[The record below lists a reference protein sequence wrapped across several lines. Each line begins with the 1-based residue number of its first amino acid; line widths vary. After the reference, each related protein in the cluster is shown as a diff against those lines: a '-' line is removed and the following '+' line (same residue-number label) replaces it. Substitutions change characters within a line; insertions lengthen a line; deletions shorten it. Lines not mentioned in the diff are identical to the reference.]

1 MIKKV
6 LKIKNIGKYDI
17 ESANDDLSFG
27 DKTVIFG
34 ANKVGKT
41 TFVSILKSLKE
52 GKASYITSR
61 KRFGTSI
68 SDTQECEIIFGDNT
82 KSTYDSKWR
91 RENLEI
97 FDNDFIHKNVFMG
110 DKIEQDHKTQLHK
123 ILIDEENLKLQEKID
138 TEEKNYTQLL
148 GNKETTKRDIGQ
160 NFDEFI
166 KLAEKEEIKDV
177 VVKLKNNQDKQKQYY
192 NQVRLNQLK
201 TSTKLAFDFDSFE
214 KNIKQ
219 DIDSNLEEKIKNH
232 IKTCWGNDSEDVDFL
247 NIGVNKISAE
257 KNLCPFCG
265 QNLENVADL
274 ISDMKNYFGEVYK
287 KTQSSIK
294 DSIAT
299 FKMIDF
305 QKEIAQFKAE
315 GFEFSTQF
323 DDQSLI
329 NRLKVILDKLEQ
341 KQKDL
346 STDIKLEELDEYIEY
361 KKVVMAM
368 STEVKSLKAESIDI
382 VNLKKEEAHLKLN
395 QERFSVAGKE
405 KYQKYKLSEK
415 AVSDKKKEID
425 TLNKDLKEKLNTLFN
440 KYLGDINTVL
450 KDSFANFQL
459 AELKSISNR
468 TLRESFFCDYAFIFD
483 GTHRIDILSD
493 EDKPQFK
500 NTLSDSDKRIFAFA
514 FFIAKLKSD
523 SSSGTKVIV
532 LDDPFTSLDEERRD
546 PMICALNNLGCEQ
559 VIVLSHSRSFIKR
572 CISKFNQNKGA
583 DDEKAKTL
591 RLKNF
596 PSNKTKIVELDVNE
610 DNDFLEGIE
619 KYLKVLSEA
628 DETTI
633 TAEYDS
639 VRKIIEYIVKAKY
652 GHLLSADEKR
662 LPMKYFV
669 NSSCQS
675 PMKGSIQENDYQEN
689 HHDLDNL
696 PSPEELIQKRNA
708 FINDVLPK
716 I

>member
-1 MIKKV
+1 MIKKI
-6 LKIKNIGKYDI
+6 LKIKNIGKYDTG
-17 ESANDDLSFG
+17 SANDDLCFG
-27 DKTVIFG
+27 NKTVIFG
-34 ANKVGKT
+34 ANKAGKT
-41 TFVSILKSLKE
+41 TLVSIFKSLKE
-52 GKASYITSR
+52 GKASYIKSR
-61 KRFGTSI
+61 KTFGTSPE
-68 SDTQECEIIFGDNT
+68 DTQECEILFGDGT
-82 KSTYDSKWR
+82 KSIYDSDWSR
-91 RENLEI
+91 DGLEI

-138 TEEKNYTQLL
+138 TEEKNYSQLL
-148 GNKETTKRDIGQ
+148 GNKEIAKRDIGS

-166 KLAEKEEIKDV
+166 KLTEKDEIKDV
-177 VVKLKNNQDKQKQYY
+177 VDRLKNNQDKQKQYY
-192 NQVRLNQLK
+192 NQVKLNQLK
-201 TSTKLAFDFDSFE
+201 ISTKLSFDFDVFE

-219 DIDSNLEEKIKNH
+219 DIDSNLEEKIKDH
-232 IKTCWGNDSEDVDFL
+232 IKTCWGSDSEDVDFL
-247 NIGVNKISAE
+247 NMGVKKISEE

-265 QNLENVADL
+265 QDLENVSDL
-274 ISDMKNYFGEVYK
+274 VSDMKNYFGEVYK
-287 KTQSSIK
+287 KTQSSIN

-315 GFEFSTQF
+315 GFEFATQF
-323 DDQSLI
+323 DDQSLS
-329 NRLKVILDKLEQ
+329 NNFKVILGKLEQ

-346 STDIKLEELDEYIEY
+346 STDIKLDELDEYKEY
-361 KKVVMAM
+361 KKIIMAM
-368 STEVKSLKAESIDI
+368 SAEVKSLKAESIDI
-382 VNLKKEEAHLKLN
+382 VNLQKEETRLKLN
-395 QERFSVAGKE
+395 QVRFSVTGKE

-425 TLNKDLKEKLNTLFN
+425 TLNKNLKEKLNDLFN
-440 KYLGDINTVL
+440 KYLDDINTVL
-450 KDSFANFQL
+450 RNSFANFQL

-483 GTHRIDILSD
+483 GTHRIDILND

-514 FFIAKLKSD
+514 FFIAKLRSD
-523 SSSGTKVIV
+523 SSLGTKIIV

-546 PMICALNNLGCEQ
+546 SMICTLNDLGCEQ

-572 CISKFNQNKGA
+572 CISKFNQNKDE

-596 PSNKTKIVELDVNE
+596 ASNKTRLATLNVNE

-633 TAEYDS
+633 MSGYDS

-675 PMKGSIQENDYQEN
+675 PMKGNIQENDYQEN

-696 PSPEELIQKRNA
+696 PSPEELIQKREA
-708 FINDVLPK
+708 FINNVLPK

>member
-1 MIKKV
+1 MIKKI

-17 ESANDDLSFG
+17 GSASDDLSFG
-27 DKTVIFG
+27 DKTAIFG

-52 GKASYITSR
+52 AKAAYVKSR
-61 KRFGTSI
+61 KTFGTSPN
-68 SDTQECEIIFGDNT
+68 DRQECEILFGDNR
-82 KSTYDSKWR
+82 KSTYDSDWSCD
-91 RENLEI
+91 NLEI

-110 DKIEQDHKTQLHK
+110 NKIEQDHKTQLHK

-138 TEEKNYTQLL
+138 TEEKNYSQLL
-148 GNKETTKRDIGQ
+148 GNREFTKRDIGL

-166 KLAEKEEIKDV
+166 KLKENDEVKDV
-177 VVKLKNNQDKQKQYY
+177 VIKLKNNQGKQKQYY

-201 TSTKLAFDFDSFE
+201 TSTKLSFDFGAFE
-214 KNIKQ
+214 ENVKQ
-219 DIDSNLEEKIKNH
+219 DIDTNLEEKIKDH
-232 IKTCWGNDSEDVDFL
+232 IKTCWGNDCEDVDFL
-247 NIGVNKISAE
+247 NIGVTKISE
-257 KNLCPFCG
+257 GKNLCPFCG
-265 QNLENVADL
+265 QNLKNVSDL
-274 ISDMKNYFGEVYK
+274 ISDMKSYFGEVYK

-294 DSIAT
+294 ESIAT
-299 FKMIDF
+299 FKMIDS

-323 DDQSLI
+323 DDQSLS
-329 NRLKVILDKLEQ
+329 NNFKVILEKLEQ

-346 STDIKLEELDEYIEY
+346 STDIKLEDLEEYRDY
-361 KKVVMAM
+361 RKVIMAM
-368 STEVKSLKAESIDI
+368 SSEVISLKTESIDI
-382 VNLKKEEAHLKLN
+382 GSLQKEEAHLKLN

-405 KYQKYKLSEK
+405 KYKKYKVSEK
-415 AVSDKKKEID
+415 AVTDKKKEID
-425 TLNKDLKEKLNTLFN
+425 ALNNDLKEKLNALFN
-440 KYLGDINTVL
+440 KYLQDINIVL
-450 KDSFANFQL
+450 KESFANFQL
-459 AELKSISNR
+459 TELKSISNR

-483 GTHRIDILSD
+483 ETHRIDIIND

-523 SSSGTKVIV
+523 CSLGTKIVV

-546 PMICALNNLGCEQ
+546 SMICALNDLGCEQ

-572 CISKFNQNKGA
+572 CISKFNQNKHEN
-583 DDEKAKTL
+583 DEKTKTL
-591 RLKNF
+591 RLKSF
-596 PSNKTKIVELDVNE
+596 SSSKTKIVKLDVNE

-633 TAEYDS
+633 TSDYDS

-652 GHLLSADEKR
+652 GHLLSAEEKI

-689 HHDLDNL
+689 HHDLGNL
-696 PSPEELIQKRNA
+696 PTPEELIQKRNA